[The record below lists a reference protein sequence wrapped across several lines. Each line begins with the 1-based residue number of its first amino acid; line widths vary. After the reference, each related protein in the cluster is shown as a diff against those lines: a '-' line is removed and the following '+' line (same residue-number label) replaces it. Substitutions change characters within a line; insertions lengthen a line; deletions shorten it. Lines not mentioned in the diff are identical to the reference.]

1 MERVK
6 PGGRLSSRYVF
17 FNLVH
22 FYFIGCWS
30 AGGRA
35 ARSPGVTTPH
45 FVTSN
50 KLGEKFQSPKPAHPP
65 DYDSLIAKVSGDFG
79 IKSAIVRAA
88 KQDPEYKGVETL
100 VVPLY
105 IPKGAVPI
113 RLARIPRS
121 GGDNAKPQPSDPIGA
136 FNRRTRLSS
145 ITSKRQG
152 GPRRGSHP
160 TPPPSYLRGWGRR
173 ILPKA
178 DARIGLQGDSEVSE
192 SQTLDLPELIR
203 SKKNQNSRIVHFVKT
218 TAADDLSSSTESTLR
233 TSRPSTTTE
242 VVQILQLRRGSTT
255 KPVLPSDDISPSS
268 GINGVENTSHS
279 PTTDLFFSNTSVR
292 IPIFNLKSIASSSS
306 FRTSVINHQE
316 NNSSSAEK
324 TTDQSDVKPQ
334 RRPLPLPKPMKEIL
348 RTSSSESSPASPAGE
363 VDKNTNTSTNRNIS
377 ESLLGWQAVSTNEQ
391 STEGRGETQN
401 KDNEKTLSNAS
412 KRRLPFPLRSPI
424 SNRSNPLNEEKNE
437 KSRSS
442 EIFSNF
448 RLPINETKSSQNVS
462 STVEMIP
469 SLNSSILNSS
479 GELNL
484 KSSFEIN
491 TATLDGSQSSSVP
504 IPVRRRRPLR
514 TKILLPDTENP
525 PGFPSLSSISTTK
538 ASTLPLTRRPNSY
551 FQSNASNNTI
561 EIISSTTYPPAS
573 NIPGNSSAPVDG
585 TSKAEKVDTNAS
597 VQSSG
602 VRRIHDFFRMS
613 LGRNKQDNINVTSS
627 TETPYRYNP
636 SKFHLRTTSRQPGIA
651 STLGWPRHNG
661 TDTSII
667 SPPRASALTTPTPSF
682 KTPAD
687 IVLAGFSDVMRASS
701 SVSKDRFREITSN
714 LDKLNK
720 QLAEQGILIIHA
732 EVEGKII
739 KLRNLTRSR
748 NGTSIETYARPTILD
763 SSDDYKETE
772 RESQQDQSLADA
784 GDLSTTT
791 FMPSDKLEYEL
802 ALKDGNEV
810 EKNNRHSLSSY
821 YNINLRVPNDSL
833 NEVSTT
839 KQNKNQGD
847 TTKKPELQSEEARI
861 GTEKPEKF
869 SSETEYFKAT
879 DLRSIS
885 VEVTSTALPPTELI
899 DMNADLLVPSS
910 SPPTP
915 SLSSRIQQSSSQ
927 PTTRIPRIDNVV
939 TEDEP
944 SEENIKSGEEQN
956 LLSALLKPRISNQTP
971 PSIDGLSESKESLSG
986 DEEIEDKVN
995 HKQVMLIEELLF
1007 DEVKTENTAGST
1019 SVYTEDSGGTSE
1031 GAAGSSSVYLV
1042 GMVGIFPLALVAA
1055 YVVRRFLRGDAH
1067 KKALPESEERPDGF
1081 TPPTHHVPRSHSMLP
1096 PLPELKLTS
1105 PLSSSTLTLPMGSD
1119 VASSHGLPNTQPS
1132 PTPWEFNRSQLKMV
1146 SILGEGNFGVVW
1158 KAEARG
1164 FCDYA
1169 AGGVLVAVKR
1179 VKEGAGAKEKQDLL
1193 RELSVMQL
1201 LGPHPNVVSL
1211 LGCCTQNEPHLVIM
1225 EYVMFGK
1232 LLTFLRDHRTRHNY
1246 FNFSSDTAALTSRD
1260 LTRFAC
1266 QVATGCDYLQ
1276 SRGVIH
1282 RDLAARNILVD
1293 HNKVCKI
1300 ADFGMARCIQDI
1312 GSDIYEQKSKGALP
1326 IRWMAPESLYMN
1338 IFTHKSD
1345 VWSFGI
1351 LCWEIVTL
1359 GATPY
1364 PGLTAREVMRQVT
1377 EGYRLE
1383 RPDHCKPEL
1392 YRLLATCWQQ
1402 DLNKRPT
1409 FHHLKIELST
1419 LLEHQTGY
1427 IDLENFPEDDYF
1439 SMQHNN
1445 DEKL

>member
-1 MERVK
+1 MRELL
-6 PGGRLSSRYVF
+6 PM
-17 FNLVH
+17 
-22 FYFIGCWS
+22 GCWS

-242 VVQILQLRRGSTT
+242 VVQILQLRR
-255 KPVLPSDDISPSS
+255 
-268 GINGVENTSHS
+268 
-279 PTTDLFFSNTSVR
+279 
-292 IPIFNLKSIASSSS
+292 
-306 FRTSVINHQE
+306 
-316 NNSSSAEK
+316 
-324 TTDQSDVKPQ
+324 
-334 RRPLPLPKPMKEIL
+334 
-348 RTSSSESSPASPAGE
+348 
-363 VDKNTNTSTNRNIS
+363 
-377 ESLLGWQAVSTNEQ
+377 
-391 STEGRGETQN
+391 
-401 KDNEKTLSNAS
+401 
-412 KRRLPFPLRSPI
+412 
-424 SNRSNPLNEEKNE
+424 
-437 KSRSS
+437 
-442 EIFSNF
+442 
-448 RLPINETKSSQNVS
+448 
-462 STVEMIP
+462 
-469 SLNSSILNSS
+469 
-479 GELNL
+479 
-484 KSSFEIN
+484 
-491 TATLDGSQSSSVP
+491 
-504 IPVRRRRPLR
+504 
-514 TKILLPDTENP
+514 
-525 PGFPSLSSISTTK
+525 
-538 ASTLPLTRRPNSY
+538 
-551 FQSNASNNTI
+551 
-561 EIISSTTYPPAS
+561 
-573 NIPGNSSAPVDG
+573 
-585 TSKAEKVDTNAS
+585 
-597 VQSSG
+597 
-602 VRRIHDFFRMS
+602 
-613 LGRNKQDNINVTSS
+613 
-627 TETPYRYNP
+627 
-636 SKFHLRTTSRQPGIA
+636 
-651 STLGWPRHNG
+651 
-661 TDTSII
+661 
-667 SPPRASALTTPTPSF
+667 
-682 KTPAD
+682 D

-732 EVEGKII
+732 EVE
-739 KLRNLTRSR
+739 
-748 NGTSIETYARPTILD
+748 
-763 SSDDYKETE
+763 
-772 RESQQDQSLADA
+772 
-784 GDLSTTT
+784 
-791 FMPSDKLEYEL
+791 
-802 ALKDGNEV
+802 
-810 EKNNRHSLSSY
+810 
-821 YNINLRVPNDSL
+821 
-833 NEVSTT
+833 
-839 KQNKNQGD
+839 
-847 TTKKPELQSEEARI
+847 
-861 GTEKPEKF
+861 
-869 SSETEYFKAT
+869 
-879 DLRSIS
+879 
-885 VEVTSTALPPTELI
+885 
-899 DMNADLLVPSS
+899 
-910 SPPTP
+910 
-915 SLSSRIQQSSSQ
+915 
-927 PTTRIPRIDNVV
+927 
-939 TEDEP
+939 
-944 SEENIKSGEEQN
+944 
-956 LLSALLKPRISNQTP
+956 
-971 PSIDGLSESKESLSG
+971 G

-1211 LGCCTQNEPHLVIM
+1211 LGCCTQN
-1225 EYVMFGK
+1225 
-1232 LLTFLRDHRTRHNY
+1232 
-1246 FNFSSDTAALTSRD
+1246 
-1260 LTRFAC
+1260 
-1266 QVATGCDYLQ
+1266 
-1276 SRGVIH
+1276 
-1282 RDLAARNILVD
+1282 
-1293 HNKVCKI
+1293 
-1300 ADFGMARCIQDI
+1300 
-1312 GSDIYEQKSKGALP
+1312 GS
-1326 IRWMAPESLYMN
+1326 
-1338 IFTHKSD
+1338 FT
-1345 VWSFGI
+1345 
-1351 LCWEIVTL
+1351 
-1359 GATPY
+1359 
-1364 PGLTAREVMRQVT
+1364 
-1377 EGYRLE
+1377 
-1383 RPDHCKPEL
+1383 
-1392 YRLLATCWQQ
+1392 
-1402 DLNKRPT
+1402 
-1409 FHHLKIELST
+1409 
-1419 LLEHQTGY
+1419 
-1427 IDLENFPEDDYF
+1427 
-1439 SMQHNN
+1439 
-1445 DEKL
+1445 